1 MRLASF
7 RHDGQDRVGQ
17 LVDDVVVELQ
27 TPGITDLIRAGLGEV
42 PPHPGAQRY
51 AQDEIEW
58 LPVIPRPGKILCIGL
73 NYDSHREES
82 SRPTMNHPTVFPR
95 YADSQ
100 VGHLSPLVIPHES
113 TRFDY
118 EGELAVIIGRGGRR
132 IPEGQALDHVAGYAC
147 YNDGSVRDWQ
157 KHTSQF
163 MPGKTFPGTGG
174 FGPYLVTPDEVGA
187 LDNLKLSTRVNGEVR
202 QAATLNDLIFGVPE
216 LIAYISAFTPL
227 APGDVIVTGTPS
239 GVGLHRTPQVFL
251 EAGDVVEVEIDVIG
265 TLTNPVVTEG
275 G

>member
-100 VGHLSPLVIPHES
+100 VGHLSPLVIPYES

>member
-1 MRLASF
+1 VRLASF

-157 KHTSQF
+157 KHTSRF

-265 TLTNPVVTEG
+265 TLTNPVVTVG

>member
-1 MRLASF
+1 VRLASF